1 MSLFRLHVLD
11 EIEVKN
17 NVYQTSSIAH
27 ENSVCVREVNIRKIW
42 LLLMY
47 ITGFHK
53 FKPMEMRWELMENTN
68 QS

>member
-27 ENSVCVREVNIRKIW
+27 ENSVCVREVNIRKI
-42 LLLMY
+42 
-47 ITGFHK
+47 
-53 FKPMEMRWELMENTN
+53 
-68 QS
+68 